1 MARFPV
7 RNSQGSRAV
16 GDVDGGIGAGSVSGV
31 RPRGIPQLGGGPLG
45 GGGAIQRSGNFNAL
59 IGIDDLDACNASAGA

>member
-16 GDVDGGIGAGSVSGV
+16 GDVDGVIGAGSVSGV
-31 RPRGIPQLGGGPLG
+31 RPCGIPQLGGSPL

-59 IGIDDLDACNASAGA
+59 IGIDDLDACNAAAGA